1 MLKYQKVPTHDYDLV
16 PLLIGL
22 ATLAAFTALEG
33 YPRLT
38 PSPMMPLYLFKNSV
52 TSLVFLLSFL
62 HVIVTLWVIYFL
74 PVYFQGVLTAQN
86 WSYIRC
92 LALRKRVFSP
102 TSSLKYMC
110 LSAYHVSSRRPQT
123 GRTGPMN
130 LQQQLPACES

>member
-1 MLKYQKVPTHDYDLV
+1 MLKYQKGPTHNYDLV

-33 YPRLT
+33 YPRPT

-74 PVYFQGVLTAQN
+74 PVYFQGVLTA
-86 WSYIRC
+86 WKDD
-92 LALRKRVFSP
+92 LTL
-102 TSSLKYMC
+102 L
-110 LSAYHVSSRRPQT
+110 
-123 GRTGPMN
+123 
-130 LQQQLPACES
+130 